1 MNNKIF
7 AFVIISL
14 LLVACEDSSNKNSV
28 EADSYNVRQQKELFD
43 VALFPECENT
53 LQSSVVDE
61 IFSSQ
66 SKSTDTV
73 CFYKDFPIKDTICCY
88 GEVGTWLER
97 NENGVYVNV
106 SGDYGVGLDYD
117 TLFAAVD
124 SSSIHRCMAT
134 VGDERYK
141 AVQIGSQTWLSE
153 NVLGALMSYDKAK
166 EVCSGSYRLPTSAD
180 IEILLHSVGAIV
192 ETSYTKDVCGKIP
205 GAIRYF
211 DVPLFLNSQDS
222 LKNNNAYGFSF
233 QTDGGMYD
241 KNLQGTN
248 LVYSD
253 EKTCFFLQS
262 DENTDF
268 RKAFCYEVSEK
279 ATVVTNVQKNAEL
292 YVRCIMK

>member
-7 AFVIISL
+7 AFVIIFFL
-14 LLVACEDSSNKNSV
+14 VVACEDSSNKNSV
-28 EADSYNVRQQKELFD
+28 EAVSYNEHQQEFFD
-43 VALFPECENT
+43 VTLLPECEKI

-61 IFSSQ
+61 FVSSQ
-66 SKSTDTV
+66 PNSTDTV
-73 CFYKDFPIKDTICCY
+73 CFYKDFPIKDTICCF

-97 NENGVYVNV
+97 NEDGVYVNV
-106 SGDYGVGLDYD
+106 SGDYGVGFDYD

-134 VGDERYK
+134 VGDVRYK

-153 NVLGALMSYDKAK
+153 NALGSLMSYDKAK

-205 GAIRYF
+205 GAVRYF
-211 DVPLFLNSQDS
+211 DVPLFLNTRDS
-222 LKNNNAYGFSF
+222 LKNNNVYGFSF
-233 QTDGGMYD
+233 QTDSGLYD
-241 KNLQGTN
+241 KNLQGKN

-253 EKTCFFLQS
+253 EKRVS
-262 DENTDF
+262 
-268 RKAFCYEVSEK
+268 FCNLTRIRISVK
-279 ATVVTNVQKNAEL
+279 RFVTKSL
-292 YVRCIMK
+292 KKLPL